1 MYVCEHVGMCVHVC
15 TDVGG
20 TQILQDSRF
29 NKEVDQQTG
38 YRTRSLLCM
47 PILNAEDHV
56 IGVAQIMNKAE
67 GEEFTERDEEVR
79 QL

>member
-1 MYVCEHVGMCVHVC
+1 MYVCIA
-15 TDVGG
+15 GG
-20 TQILQDSRF
+20 TQILQDNRF
-29 NKEVDQQTG
+29 NKEVDEKTG

-56 IGVAQIMNKAE
+56 IGVAQIMNKADE
-67 GEEFTERDEEVR
+67 EEFSEADEEAR

>member
-1 MYVCEHVGMCVHVC
+1 MRMCMCAFSCMYVLLVG
-15 TDVGG
+15 
-20 TQILQDSRF
+20 QILQDNRF
-29 NKEVDQQTG
+29 NKEVDEKTG

-56 IGVAQIMNKAE
+56 IGVAQIMNKADE
-67 GEEFTERDEEVR
+67 EEFSEADEEAR